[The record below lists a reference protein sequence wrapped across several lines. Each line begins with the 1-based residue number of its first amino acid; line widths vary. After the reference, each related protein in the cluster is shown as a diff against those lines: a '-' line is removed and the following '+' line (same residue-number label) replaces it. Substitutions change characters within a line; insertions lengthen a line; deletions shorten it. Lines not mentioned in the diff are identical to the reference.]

1 MIKTLNK
8 LCGAIVENLH
18 DALPVL
24 LIAIFYQMTI
34 LELPMQDIA
43 EMVGWVVFVSFGM
56 IMIL

>member
-8 LCGAIVENLH
+8 LYGAIVENLH